1 MRKTILLFPL
11 LFVALLPASAEEIV
25 LKDGT
30 KVIGRMVG
38 IKNDKIE
45 VQTPYGKMQIQ
56 RSDIL
61 AINFP
66 ENEGTA
72 VSSTSAG
79 KPRSVDESLTGTQYI
94 NHTGNFTLT
103 VPIEWKMNP
112 ELRASADALA
122 GLSSRDDMR
131 FVVVQHEPF
140 TGSLESYKGLVE
152 VQTRRNLTDYEK
164 LSEANVT
171 IDGHPAVLL
180 TIRGTNAEA
189 HNLPVEF
196 LVVIGSF
203 GGEYVHGVAWCIEP
217 LFNESQR
224 TLESIL
230 LSYKRISDPSKGASE
245 TAFPTSTSRREPGAT
260 RMAVDGQAQL
270 TRIIERVEPAYPPL
284 ARQTRVQGTVR
295 LHAIIGIDGRVE
307 ELEAIAGHPLLIQ
320 SAMDAVRKW
329 RYSPTTLN
337 GQPVEVETTI
347 DVVFSLEE
355 DRPHSALWRKTGPAA
370 SRRKANQPI
379 YDAAASSSCACD
391 RSLCS

>member
-11 LFVALLPASAEEIV
+11 LFVALMPASAEEIV

-30 KVIGRMVG
+30 KVIGRMIG

-66 ENEGTA
+66 ENDGTA

-79 KPRSVDESLTGTQYI
+79 KTRSVDESLTGTQYI

-122 GLSSRDDMR
+122 ALSSRDDMR
-131 FVVVQHEPF
+131 FVIVEHEPF

-152 VQTRRNLTDYEK
+152 VQSRRNLSEYEK
-164 LSEANVT
+164 LAEANVT

-180 TIRGTNAEA
+180 TFRGTNAQA
-189 HNLPVEF
+189 HNLPLEF
-196 LVVIGSF
+196 LVVIASF
-203 GGEYVHGVAWCIEP
+203 GGEYLHGVAWCIEP

-230 LSYKRISDPSKGASE
+230 LSYKRISDFAKGASE
-245 TAFPTSTSRREPGAT
+245 IASPTSASRRAPGAT
-260 RMAVDGQAQL
+260 RLAVDGQAQL
-270 TRIIERVEPAYPPL
+270 GKIIERVEPEYPPL
-284 ARQTRVQGTVR
+284 ARQTRIQGTVR
-295 LHAIIGIDGRVE
+295 LHAIIGTDGRVE

-355 DRPHSALWRKTGPAA
+355 DRPHSALWRKTGSGGVA
-370 SRRKANQPI
+370 SE
-379 YDAAASSSCACD
+379 S
-391 RSLCS
+391 